1 VKPRICVDIDNVI
14 AQTDQVIRRIIK
26 LHSNQAVDLCYED
39 IADFDYWRCLDKSN
53 RRIDKEEWER
63 IHLEFTQNHLDE
75 VQPFQNVAA
84 HLATLADRFEI
95 HLATSRL
102 AAGAEHTRDWLA
114 RHQIPFDHLHFV
126 SHRKKQEIPVVF
138 AAAIDDDRDQAQLFY
153 DSGVRAFLLAHPWN
167 AVETGSPLIRVSGWP
182 DLIAMLRTL

>member
-1 VKPRICVDIDNVI
+1 VRPRICVDIDNVI
-14 AQTDQVIRRIIK
+14 AQTDQVMRRVIK
-26 LHSNQAVDLCYED
+26 LYSQKGVDLRYED
-39 IADFDYWRCLDKSN
+39 IIDFDYWRCTDKSSQ
-53 RRIDKEEWER
+53 RIDKAEWER

-75 VQPFQNVAA
+75 VQPFQNVAT
-84 HLATLADRFEI
+84 HLNALADKFEI

-102 AAGAEHTRDWLA
+102 PVGAKHTRDWLST
-114 RHQIPFDHLHFV
+114 HQIPFDHLHFV
-126 SHRKKQEIPVVF
+126 SHRKKQEIPLAF

-153 DSGVRAFLLAHPWN
+153 DAGVRAFLLAHPWN